1 LIVSLSF
8 APLSALTFLTASV
21 SLGVTKKPL
30 SSLVGYTGRPGRN
43 FNDAGLGV
51 SAVWMKIVRIEEV
64 LRRGRVKRERGRDL
78 VSNKDILKDYYC
90 SKWYEKVIVASIG

>member
-1 LIVSLSF
+1 
-8 APLSALTFLTASV
+8 
-21 SLGVTKKPL
+21 
-30 SSLVGYTGRPGRN
+30 
-43 FNDAGLGV
+43 
-51 SAVWMKIVRIEEV
+51 MKIVRIEEV